1 MTYVHIQKLFV
12 FAECLGIYSTF
23 VHIQE
28 LANILEYMESQRAG
42 GNGSTQD
49 SPDLAEEAGE
59 ASEGEDEGKGDEG
72 AARQGKAPL
81 LQTFV
86 FSATL
91 TLPLGLRKRLRKG
104 ELTALALFNI
114 DTSHVKLMFKP

>member
-1 MTYVHIQKLFV
+1 MKLTYVHIQKLFLS
-12 FAECLGIYSTF
+12 AECLESYSTF

-42 GNGSTQD
+42 GNGSPQD
-49 SPDLAEEAGE
+49 VPDLAEEAGE
-59 ASEGEDEGKGDEG
+59 ASECEDEGKGDEG
-72 AARQGKAPL
+72 AVRQGKAPL

-104 ELTALALFNI
+104 QLTEFAPL
-114 DTSHVKLMFKP
+114 K